1 MEKVIEMKG
10 ITKVF
15 PGVVANDKVDFD
27 LQKGE
32 IHVLL
37 GENGAGK
44 TTLMNVLYG
53 LYQQEEGTIFV
64 NGKEAKITNP
74 SKAIELGIGMIH
86 QHFML
91 VDIFS
96 VTENIILGNEPMNG
110 LKIDMEKARNDV
122 KELAERYDFNIDP
135 DALIKDITVGQ
146 QQKVEILK
154 ALYRKTDILILDEP
168 TAVLTPQEIDELE
181 IILRNLT
188 REGKSVILIT
198 HKLKEIMKMSDRV
211 TILRLGKVVGEVM
224 TEDTTIPELAEMMV
238 GRSVKLSVDKDPH
251 EAKEE
256 VLVVKNLNYRDER
269 GVVKIRDLSFSV
281 RRGEILGIAGV
292 DGNGQH
298 ELVEIL
304 TGLIPAESGSVLLNG
319 VEILGYTPDKV
330 IKAGMSN
337 IPQDRH
343 KRGLVLDFPLYE
355 NAILGQHKEDKFNK
369 GVSLNYSAI
378 KAYTRELI
386 EDFDIRTPNET
397 VPARSL
403 SGGNQQK
410 LIAAREISKDPIV
423 LIASQPTRGLD
434 VGAIEYI
441 HKRLI
446 RERDSDKAVV
456 LVSLELDEV
465 MDLSDRISVIYGGH
479 ISTTIDREQATENK
493 LGILMA
499 GGTLEPDEANA
510 ANNSVDP
517 VAVPTEATPGE
528 TVKPGP
534 AEGKPD
540 ELPAAPAEKDAELS
554 KLADSLTEDAQTQGR
569 GAGSG
574 ELKGKEEGHHGTEK

>member
-27 LQKGE
+27 LSKGE

-53 LYQQEEGTIFV
+53 LYQQEEGTILV
-64 NGKEAKITNP
+64 NGKEQKITNP
-74 SKAIELGIGMIH
+74 AKAIALGIGMIH

-96 VTENIILGNEPMNG
+96 VTENIILGNEPMEG
-110 LKIDMEKARNDV
+110 LKVDLKKARVEV
-122 KELAERYDFNIDP
+122 KALADQYGFNIDP

-211 TILRLGKVVGEVM
+211 TILRLGKVVGQVKTNE
-224 TEDTTIPELAEMMV
+224 TSIPELAELMV
-238 GRSVKLSVDKDPH
+238 GRKVSLSVDKDPH

-256 VLVVKNLNYRDER
+256 VLSVVNLNYKDER
-269 GVVKIRDLSFSV
+269 GAARIKDLSLSV

-292 DGNGQH
+292 DGNGQQ
-298 ELVEIL
+298 ELVELL
-304 TGLIPAESGSVLLNG
+304 TGLLQPVSGTIHLAGKDIARYTAE
-319 VEILGYTPDKV
+319 EV
-330 IKAGMSN
+330 IKAGISS

-343 KRGLVLDFPLYE
+343 KRGLVLDLPLYE
-355 NAILGQHKEDKFNK
+355 NAILGQHKDERFTK
-369 GVSLNYSAI
+369 GISLNYPAI
-378 KAYTRELI
+378 RQYTKDLI
-386 EDFDIRTPNET
+386 RDFDIRTPSES

-410 LIAAREISKDPIV
+410 LIAAREISKDPTV

-446 RERDSDKAVV
+446 RERDADKAVI
-456 LVSLELDEV
+456 LVSLELDEI
-465 MDLSDRISVIYGGH
+465 MDLSDRISVIYDGR
-479 ISTTIDREQATENK
+479 ITTTIDRSQATEYK

-499 GGTLEPDEANA
+499 GGTLEEP
-510 ANNSVDP
+510 P
-517 VAVPTEATPGE
+517 
-528 TVKPGP
+528 
-534 AEGKPD
+534 
-540 ELPAAPAEKDAELS
+540 
-554 KLADSLTEDAQTQGR
+554 
-569 GAGSG
+569 SG
-574 ELKGKEEGHHGTEK
+574 EGAAGTGGKLQEAEDGTEN